1 MSEHQKSLNYT
12 SYLALEEILGAQ
24 RPRSEEH
31 DEILFIVVHQV
42 YELWFKQLIHE
53 LGYLQRMLEEGNEAR
68 ASATFKRLL
77 TILKIVVAQLD
88 VIETMTPVQF
98 LAFRE
103 RLEAASGFQSAQF
116 RELEAILG
124 RRDPGVLH
132 AYHEG
137 SVDHDRVDAAMARP
151 AVYDSFLRYLAARGY
166 EIPAEVLERDVTQPV
181 AESDGVQ
188 RALLEVYRDDG
199 APAQVCERMVDFDEG
214 FMEWRYHHVKMVE
227 RTIGERLGTGGSP
240 GAAYL
245 RTTLPPAVLPGPLG
259 RPHRALMLRL
269 AELGRRTTRAFRV
282 AERLLLTGPLA
293 PGLAGRGARGRD
305 RSVGGRCAARGRE
318 VGARVRQG
326 RARARG
332 FRGLLGD
339 PTARSRSTRTRTGS
353 CCASCRRSSCGA
365 GRGS

>member
-1 MSEHQKSLNYT
+1 VSEYQKSLNYT

-77 TILKIVVAQLD
+77 TILKLVVAQLD

-103 RLEAASGFQSAQF
+103 RLESASGFQSGQF
-116 RELEAILG
+116 RELEAMLG
-124 RRDPGVLH
+124 RRDPGVLS

-137 SVDHDRVDAAMARP
+137 SVDHDRVKAAMARP
-151 AVYDSFLRYLAARGY
+151 SVYDSFVWYLAARGY
-166 EIPAEVLERDVTQPV
+166 LIPAEVLERDVTQPV
-181 AESDGVQ
+181 VESEGVQ
-188 RALLEVYRDDG
+188 RALLQVYSDDG
-199 APAQVCERMVDFDEG
+199 APAQLAERMVDFDEG

-227 RTIGERLGTGGSP
+227 RTIGERVGTGGSP

-245 RTTLPPAVLPGPLG
+245 RTTLHRPFFPDLWAV
-259 RPHRALMLRL
+259 RS
-269 AELGRRTTRAFRV
+269 EL
-282 AERLLLTGPLA
+282 
-293 PGLAGRGARGRD
+293 
-305 RSVGGRCAARGRE
+305 
-318 VGARVRQG
+318 
-326 RARARG
+326 
-332 FRGLLGD
+332 
-339 PTARSRSTRTRTGS
+339 
-353 CCASCRRSSCGA
+353 
-365 GRGS
+365 

>member
-1 MSEHQKSLNYT
+1 MSQDKSLTYT

-24 RPRSEEH
+24 RPRSDEH

-53 LGYLQRMLEEGNEAR
+53 LRYLQRMLEEANEAR

-77 TILKIVVAQLD
+77 TILKLVVSQLD

-103 RLEAASGFQSAQF
+103 RLESASGFQSGQF

-124 RRDPGVLH
+124 RRDAGVLE

-137 SVDHDRVDAAMARP
+137 SVDHERVKAAMARP
-151 AVYDSFLRYLAARGY
+151 SVYDSFLRYLAARGY

-181 AESDGVQ
+181 VESEGLQ
-188 RALLEVYRDDG
+188 RALLQLYRDDG
-199 APAQVCERMVDFDEG
+199 APAQIAERMVDFDEG

-227 RTIGERLGTGGSP
+227 RTIGSRPGTGGSP

-245 RTTLPPAVLPGPLG
+245 RETLHKPFFPDLWTV
-259 RPHRALMLRL
+259 R
-269 AELGRRTTRAFRV
+269 AEL
-282 AERLLLTGPLA
+282 
-293 PGLAGRGARGRD
+293 
-305 RSVGGRCAARGRE
+305 
-318 VGARVRQG
+318 
-326 RARARG
+326 
-332 FRGLLGD
+332 
-339 PTARSRSTRTRTGS
+339 
-353 CCASCRRSSCGA
+353 
-365 GRGS
+365 